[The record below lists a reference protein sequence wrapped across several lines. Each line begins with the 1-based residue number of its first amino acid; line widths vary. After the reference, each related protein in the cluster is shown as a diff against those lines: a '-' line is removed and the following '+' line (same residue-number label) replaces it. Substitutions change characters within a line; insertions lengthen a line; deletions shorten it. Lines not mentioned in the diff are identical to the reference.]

1 MREGE
6 KIMKK
11 KLIGLFGIVVS
22 GIALASC
29 GDAKS
34 NLNTDKDFTVT
45 APKVDSDAKLLKNDE
60 IAEYFDSICVNQA
73 TADEEENDY
82 KENYNSLV
90 NVSQYNKVFTSDT
103 NNGEDCIYNKT
114 VYDYNSN
121 IGWHYEKEVI
131 KYKDDNGKPLTY
143 VNEIETKFVLKDNY
157 YIVKTD
163 FKLDKFKI
171 INPNP
176 LVNDSWEY
184 SIIDR
189 YKYISG
195 TAKLY
200 TKVDVNDCTKY
211 LDYSKSMVSSFTF
224 SEKDRSVANSI
235 KNEAGEIYAKEDYLY
250 GVQYYSNEEGYDKQ
264 ILLKKPLF
272 RGVYYIRE
280 TKEVKREQFLEMY
293 LSKDSI
299 LDDSMSLE
307 GYTEYEMEQ
316 KLEYDNPLPYFSTL
330 YPLISN
336 YGLNDSNHIFE
347 KYFTVE

>member
-1 MREGE
+1 
-6 KIMKK
+6 MKK
-11 KLIGLFGIVVS
+11 RLLLTLSVASVATL
-22 GIALASC
+22 ALASC

-45 APKVDSDAKLLKNDE
+45 VPEADSDAKLIKHDE

-82 KENYNSLV
+82 KENYNSLAII
-90 NVSQYNKVFTSDT
+90 SQYNNVFTSDT

-131 KYKDDNGKPLTY
+131 KYKDDNGKTLTY

-176 LVNDSWEY
+176 LVNDSWED
-184 SIIDR
+184 IIYDQC
-189 YKYISG
+189 KYISG

-200 TKVDVNDCTKY
+200 TKVDVNDCTKH
-211 LDYSKSMVSSFTF
+211 LDYSKSMVSSFT
-224 SEKDRSVANSI
+224 EIVKDGSVANSI
-235 KNEAGEIYAKEDYLY
+235 KNEASEIYAKEDYLY
-250 GVQYYSNEEGYDKQ
+250 GVQSHSNEEGDEYKQ

-280 TKEVKREQFLEMY
+280 TKEEKREQFVEMY

-330 YPLISN
+330 HPLISN
-336 YGLNDSNHIFE
+336 LGLKDSNHIFE